1 MMNRI
6 LCYLLLFL
14 PILAKSQNINAGSI
28 IGINTSQVS
37 GDNLSGF
44 NKFGLRTGGFIHAE
58 FNNFDIKIELEY
70 INKGSRETIK
80 EDMYNEGYK
89 FQVNYIEMPLLIN
102 KIIYRNTSIE
112 AGLIIGYLLKWS
124 ETYNNID
131 SSGLDVNKTEYSFL
145 IGCTQKIANK
155 LYLNSRFSSSIIPI
169 RDHFSRQT
177 IGLNKGQYNTSISFA
192 LHYYFGNIIKK

>member
-1 MMNRI
+1 MNKI

-14 PILAKSQNINAGSI
+14 PILGESQNINAGSI
-28 IGINTSQVS
+28 IGLNTSQVS

-44 NKFGLRTGGFIHAE
+44 NKFGFRFGGFVNGD
-58 FNNFDIKIELEY
+58 FNKFNIQIELQY

-80 EDMYNEGYK
+80 KDMYNEGYK

-112 AGLIIGYLLKWS
+112 TGLVIGYLLNWS
-124 ETYNNID
+124 ETYDNLD
-131 SSGLDVNKTEYSFL
+131 SSGIDVNQTEYSFL
-145 IGCTQKIANK
+145 IGFTQKIADK
-155 LYLNSRFSSSIIPI
+155 LYLNSRFSSSITPI
-169 RDHFSRQT
+169 RDHFSGQK

-192 LHYYFGNIIKK
+192 LYYYFGSIIKK

>member
-1 MMNRI
+1 MNRI
-6 LCYLLLFL
+6 LYFLLFAF
-14 PILAKSQNINAGSI
+14 PILAISQNINAGSI
-28 IGINTSQVS
+28 IGLNTSQVS

-44 NKFGLRTGGFIHAE
+44 NKFGIRCGGFVNRK
-58 FNNFDIKIELEY
+58 FNDFHIQIELQY

-80 EDMYNEGYK
+80 KDMYNEGYR

-102 KIIYRNTSIE
+102 KMIYRNTSIE
-112 AGLIIGYLLKWS
+112 TGLIIGYLLKWS
-124 ETYNNID
+124 ETYDNLD
-131 SSGLDVNKTEYSFL
+131 SSGIDVQKTEYSFL

-192 LHYYFGNIIKK
+192 LYYYFGSIIKK